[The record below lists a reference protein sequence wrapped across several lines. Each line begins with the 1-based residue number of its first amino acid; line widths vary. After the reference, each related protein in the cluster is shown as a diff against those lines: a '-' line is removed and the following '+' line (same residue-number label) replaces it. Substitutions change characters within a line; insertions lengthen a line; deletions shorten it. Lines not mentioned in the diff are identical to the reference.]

1 MKNKVIVSVYS
12 GIAGRCCC
20 GCAGKHRYASE
31 HREYSSKYRGYSV
44 TDEDVSDRSVK
55 IISNKVLND
64 PDMKDEG
71 DHAYVVKG
79 NRLLI
84 TYFKQD

>member
-1 MKNKVIVSVYS
+1 MNKTIISVYS
-12 GIAGRCCC
+12 GINGKCCC
-20 GCAGKHRYASE
+20 GCAGKHRYASAY
-31 HREYSSKYRGYSV
+31 RKLASKDRGYEV
-44 TDEDVSDRSVK
+44 RDEEVSDRSVK